1 MPLTTFFPR
10 FDDTVLNKSE
20 LDALSDKEKK
30 EGGMRKSRSF
40 ASRISLDSVT
50 TEFDDVKP
58 EQIVIPKLVI
68 DRPSFSFLKSKLV
81 QSVDLSASDAILS
94 EAW

>member
-1 MPLTTFFPR
+1 VPDKL
-10 FDDTVLNKSE
+10 
-20 LDALSDKEKK
+20 ALSALNEKDKKDT
-30 EGGMRKSRSF
+30 MRKSRSF

-50 TEFDDVKP
+50 VEFDEFKP
-58 EQIVIPKLVI
+58 ELVVIPKLVI
-68 DRPSFSFLKSKLV
+68 DRPSFSFLKSKSV

>member
-1 MPLTTFFPR
+1 MYTPTIR
-10 FDDTVLNKSE
+10 FDDTVLNKAE

-30 EGGMRKSRSF
+30 EGGGMRKSRSF

-58 EQIVIPKLVI
+58 QQIVIPKLVI

-94 EAW
+94 ETW